1 MKREKISTALND
13 MDSVYIEEATAY
25 QKKTDARRVLL
36 RWGSMAASFVILLL
50 AGVFFLQPLFSGDP
64 AVRWDD
70 PEQILSEDGV
80 LEKRKIA
87 VIHDSRYADY
97 TSLRAIDAAYVGEK
111 LGDTEIKS
119 FWRNYLLKEDTD
131 TEFLRAEIY
140 EIKGVAPDVAV
151 CIRYLDKGDALT
163 TDHYYTY
170 INTAHSMRNFEELY
184 QLFTLDAE
192 MSARTG
198 LTLSYP
204 SAKGTV
210 RSHCTVKA
218 EILENAIASV
228 ANADTALYALTDD
241 GGFPKLEKEILK
253 DCTAHATFYGE
264 MPLAGVVS
272 FRIYDNGY
280 LLIQK
285 EFTVTYIFEI
295 PETVSAEI
303 FNALNTH
310 KVENAEPDRA
320 TVTHES
326 ESQAV
331 RSE

>member
-1 MKREKISTALND
+1 MKRENISTALNGI
-13 MDSVYIEEATAY
+13 DSVYIEEAASY
-25 QKKTDARRVLL
+25 KKKPSAHRTLL
-36 RWGSMAASFVILLL
+36 QWGSIAASFVMLLL
-50 AGVFFLQPLFSGDP
+50 AGVFLLKPLLTPGDA
-64 AVRWDD
+64 AVHWDES
-70 PEQILSEDGV
+70 EQENAI

-97 TSLRAIDAAYVGEK
+97 TSLRVIDAAYVGEK
-111 LGDTEIKS
+111 LGETEIKS

-140 EIKGVAPDVAV
+140 GIKGVDPNVAV

-170 INTAHSMRNFEELY
+170 INTAHSMRNFGELY
-184 QLFTLDAE
+184 QLFTLDSE

-218 EILENAIASV
+218 EILENAIASI
-228 ANADTALYALTDD
+228 ANADAPFYVLSDD
-241 GGFPKLEKEILK
+241 EGLPEMEKEILQ
-253 DCTAHATFYGE
+253 DCSAHATFYGE

-272 FRIYDNGY
+272 FRLYDNGY

-285 EFTVTYIFEI
+285 KYTFTYIFEI

-320 TVTHES
+320 TVTHAS

-331 RSE
+331 HPE